1 MFDLIDCLIDTLEF
15 VSWTLVIVQEVFEY
29 TKRDNQNP
37 KIEEEQNTMAKR
49 KSTTF
54 FSRFICK
61 HSDTYTSVTR
71 GHFLNNIYIQDM
83 TEWTYDDK

>member
-37 KIEEEQNTMAKR
+37 KIEEEQRTQWPKEKVQHFFQDLFANTQ
-49 KSTTF
+49 T
-54 FSRFICK
+54 
-61 HSDTYTSVTR
+61 H
-71 GHFLNNIYIQDM
+71 IQV
-83 TEWTYDDK
+83 